1 MPLPKRDRKVEA
13 AKRMIREAFEDLER
27 AISPTDSNDFGSAT
41 LESVQK
47 AALDIENQLA
57 ARSSLR
63 NMRRLMPL
71 FSGLQHYSSAV
82 EVLCNGTPYL
92 PWIWAPIKLIL
103 KVASDYVEA
112 FEQIIKAYSRIGES
126 LNRFRVLDATFSQ
139 NAGFQLTVA
148 VFYADILRFH
158 KQAYTFVRRSCWK
171 LLFLTS
177 WGRFQRRFDNIIDD
191 LKRHEEQI
199 DKEANAHHI
208 AEARDTRDKLEA
220 WRQEA
225 LVKLARDEEEQTAGH
240 LQTIST
246 WLKLDDT
253 DQVAMF
259 DKLSTE
265 GTRYPETCGWV
276 MKNSTM
282 ISWLKPQPDPPFV
295 WLQGNPGT
303 GKSTIVGK
311 LATFLRASPKSLV
324 VTHFCTSSYASS
336 TQYDRILRSLLFQLV
351 HANDDLIAHIY
362 WEYVVCKKVASIT
375 TLEQLMA
382 TVVATLLGEPGQS
395 QPIHVFLDGLDEV
408 EAGKQRQVVSLIRK
422 VASGAKA
429 RGAVFKVLVSCRTS
443 PLLEK
448 VLRKQPVVSLSDE
461 KECLEEAI
469 STYASHR
476 LTADAYKLSQL
487 GLHGSDLTHLGRSV
501 ARKADGMFLWARL
514 VLDYLA
520 TNIFHNRHEITA
532 AIDTLPRELSV
543 FYERILTNTISNF
556 DPRSVDRMR
565 QILGWIAFAKR
576 PLRKSE
582 FRSALSFSAG
592 DPKVDELVPSY
603 IFDMCAPLIEQRRDS
618 SFTFIHVS
626 VKDYLQ
632 TPQSK
637 LLIAEDK
644 VIREHSIASVTC
656 LLSGLKV
663 FQPDYPHFD
672 RSLRVLKGLHGFHIY
687 ATEYWVDYILSI
699 VTSPNALSQS
709 DLLPSV
715 LNDLSKNLESLGE
728 SFNAFDDKD
737 NSTLSENG
745 LDLLKAHK
753 GLHASAIAALEARSR
768 KALGDELEDEGS
780 AVDLEQMKEL
790 RDVLVNYQATIKSLL
805 LIQDF
810 PGVTPEELE
819 LFKREFR
826 TSAYTCRLPSS
837 HGWIPYERTST

>member
-1 MPLPKRDRKVEA
+1 MAPKCSTRD
-13 AKRMIREAFEDLER
+13 LL
-27 AISPTDSNDFGSAT
+27 SHLG
-41 LESVQK
+41 
-47 AALDIENQLA
+47 
-57 ARSSLR
+57 
-63 NMRRLMPL
+63 
-71 FSGLQHYSSAV
+71 
-82 EVLCNGTPYL
+82 
-92 PWIWAPIKLIL
+92 
-103 KVASDYVEA
+103 
-112 FEQIIKAYSRIGES
+112 
-126 LNRFRVLDATFSQ
+126 
-139 NAGFQLTVA
+139 
-148 VFYADILRFH
+148 
-158 KQAYTFVRRSCWK
+158 WK

-362 WEYVVCKKVASIT
+362 WKYVVCKKVASIT

-487 GLHGSDLTHLGRSV
+487 GLRGSDLTHLGRSV
-501 ARKADGMFLWARL
+501 ARKADGL
-514 VLDYLA
+514 
-520 TNIFHNRHEITA
+520 
-532 AIDTLPRELSV
+532 
-543 FYERILTNTISNF
+543 
-556 DPRSVDRMR
+556 
-565 QILGWIAFAKR
+565 
-576 PLRKSE
+576 
-582 FRSALSFSAG
+582 
-592 DPKVDELVPSY
+592 
-603 IFDMCAPLIEQRRDS
+603 
-618 SFTFIHVS
+618 
-626 VKDYLQ
+626 
-632 TPQSK
+632 
-637 LLIAEDK
+637 
-644 VIREHSIASVTC
+644 
-656 LLSGLKV
+656 
-663 FQPDYPHFD
+663 
-672 RSLRVLKGLHGFHIY
+672 
-687 ATEYWVDYILSI
+687 
-699 VTSPNALSQS
+699 
-709 DLLPSV
+709 
-715 LNDLSKNLESLGE
+715 
-728 SFNAFDDKD
+728 
-737 NSTLSENG
+737 
-745 LDLLKAHK
+745 
-753 GLHASAIAALEARSR
+753 
-768 KALGDELEDEGS
+768 
-780 AVDLEQMKEL
+780 
-790 RDVLVNYQATIKSLL
+790 
-805 LIQDF
+805 
-810 PGVTPEELE
+810 
-819 LFKREFR
+819 
-826 TSAYTCRLPSS
+826 
-837 HGWIPYERTST
+837 